1 MARQWMKF
9 FLDAGIPKE
18 SSAEYAVTFETNRME
33 MDMLSELDKDY
44 LRDMNITALGDII
57 SILRHKKKVLTK
69 TVQKDVLIKTERKS
83 PPAKRRES
91 KSSSGSS
98 SPSSSEE
105 PSAPEKKIKTKKET
119 APVPVA
125 PPVSSISSRLGPAV
139 GTNSKDETKVSPVS
153 YRLGPAVSVD
163 TSTTRGQSAFSRLG
177 SQQGEPSKSPSKNV
191 YSRLGPEDTE
201 SRPQESRISSTSETS
216 PGKTGDSKTK
226 GILKKRGVGDGSN
239 MSRSKSA
246 PNVIS
251 LKPQASA
258 GKLKKRIS
266 FGKDEIRLMEASPGI
281 KARLGYGRCSSPP
294 PPEIDEID
302 EPGLQTELRKIAVGK
317 GQFEIRKVM
326 KVVNE
331 KLSKLR
337 DSVTP
342 ERKAEP
348 KEAVTVKKETK
359 AGMTIAIRNTEYEKK
374 EESNYKVDKVDLAL
388 RAAKLKSNL
397 DQRRESSSSS
407 TTRKRV
413 SASNEREPTSPG
425 KRLVKYETLAD
436 GSKIKTY
443 IDYDDPIL
451 ETVPIKKSRVG
462 GELEKKIAISKD
474 RLAENFTVTRRLSE
488 GGGDVGPGNI
498 RTLAQRADLARS
510 KHQSV
515 SPEKCVRAR
524 LDDGYKS
531 DDGLR
536 SSVRDRVGPSPRS
549 ASVRDR
555 IGAREVNN
563 GGSSDKNIFSRL
575 GSRL

>member
-1 MARQWMKF
+1 
-9 FLDAGIPKE
+9 
-18 SSAEYAVTFETNRME
+18 
-33 MDMLSELDKDY
+33 
-44 LRDMNITALGDII
+44 MNITALGDII

-83 PPAKRRES
+83 PPTKRRES
-91 KSSSGSS
+91 RPSSGSS
-98 SPSSSEE
+98 SPSSNEE
-105 PSAPEKKIKTKKET
+105 PSSAEKMIKTKKET
-119 APVPVA
+119 ASVPVA

-139 GTNSKDETKVSPVS
+139 SINNKEETKVSLVSSRLGPAVSINSKEETKVSPVS
-153 YRLGPAVSVD
+153 SRLGPAVSVD
-163 TSTTRGQSAFSRLG
+163 TSSSKGQSAFSRLG

-191 YSRLGPEDTE
+191 YSRLGPEATE

-216 PGKTGDSKTK
+216 PGKTGDNKTK

-239 MSRSKSA
+239 LSRSKSA

-258 GKLKKRIS
+258 GKRKKRIS

-281 KARLGYGRCSSPP
+281 KSRLGYGRCSSPP

-348 KEAVTVKKETK
+348 KESVPVKKETK
-359 AGMTIAIRNTEYEKK
+359 AGMTITMRNTEYEKK

-397 DQRRESSSSS
+397 DQRRETSSS
-407 TTRKRV
+407 TSTRKRV
-413 SASNEREPTSPG
+413 SVSNDRDPVSPG

-474 RLAENFTVTRRLSE
+474 RVAENFTVTRRLSE
-488 GGGDVGPGNI
+488 SGGDGGPGGGQVE
-498 RTLAQRADLARS
+498 Q
-510 KHQSV
+510 
-515 SPEKCVRAR
+515 
-524 LDDGYKS
+524 
-531 DDGLR
+531 LR
-536 SSVRDRVGPSPRS
+536 NS
-549 ASVRDR
+549 
-555 IGAREVNN
+555 
-563 GGSSDKNIFSRL
+563 
-575 GSRL
+575 